1 MRDFSKL
8 EARLRARLSELEER
22 LNEVEQELDQP
33 ANADFEERA
42 SEREGD
48 EVLESLGNAG
58 LLEIRMIQA
67 ALKRLAD
74 GEYGVCVNCGDDIPD
89 ERLDAV
95 PHAPRCAN
103 CA

>member
-8 EARLRARLSELEER
+8 EARLRARLKELDTR
-22 LNEVEQELDQP
+22 LTEVEEELDQP
-33 ANADFEERA
+33 ANADFGERA

-58 LLEIRMIQA
+58 LLEIRMINA
-67 ALKRLAD
+67 ALDRLKE
-74 GEYGVCVNCGDDIPD
+74 GEYGVCVHCGEEISD

-95 PHAPRCAN
+95 PHAPRCVN